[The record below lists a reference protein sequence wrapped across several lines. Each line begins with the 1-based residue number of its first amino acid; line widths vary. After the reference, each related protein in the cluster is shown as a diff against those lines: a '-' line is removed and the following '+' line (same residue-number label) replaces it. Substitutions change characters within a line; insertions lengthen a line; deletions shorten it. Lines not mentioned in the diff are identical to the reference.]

1 MWLAMVSFI
10 VELSDGNVFGFA
22 LIVDE
27 YNADTGEYWK
37 KSFKYLNY
45 AYTSVFVIKEIC

>member
-1 MWLAMVSFI
+1 MAMVSFI

-27 YNADTGEYWK
+27 YNADTGEYLLEK
-37 KSFKYLNY
+37 KINDSFEYKMNVLNV
-45 AYTSVFVIKEIC
+45 ADQLP